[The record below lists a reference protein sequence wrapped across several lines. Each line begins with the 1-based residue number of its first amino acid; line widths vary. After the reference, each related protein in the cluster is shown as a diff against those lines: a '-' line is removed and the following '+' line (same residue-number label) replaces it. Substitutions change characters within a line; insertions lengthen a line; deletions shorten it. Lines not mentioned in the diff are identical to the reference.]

1 MNNPGESSTAVWDQQ
16 SHLLQKIRD
25 FVETQR
31 ALNMLQKKCAMEIKN
46 ALKRKTRL
54 QSKASQLSDS
64 DLVEVLRMRK
74 AKKDSVQQEAHKPP
88 AGDSQ
93 PGP

>member
-25 FVETQR
+25 LVDTQR
-31 ALNMLQKKCAMEIKN
+31 ALKVQKKKCAMEIKN

-74 AKKDSVQQEAHKPP
+74 AKKDSVQTAASTPP
-88 AGDSQ
+88 PEDSQ
-93 PGP
+93 PGR